1 MYFPD
6 ELFAIVKEY
15 AGIYSV
21 GTKYNVSKLGKD
33 KLIEFYE
40 NHFRLR
46 LKNITGKKADVIKKY
61 IMKKLLFKMT
71 RDKWV
76 ALHQLCNPPKSLNQN
91 IRLVAKIGEE
101 ISWWEGSERA
111 LGLIVG
117 LYKNSYK
124 VRRYTT
130 KITLVETHNCFRKE
144 YGRYSD
150 SIVDPITFT
159 NHTYIKDKFHKGF
172 YNIDSWSY
180 ISSVDGH
187 RECFKFWVHEFNP
200 NIKYLNAY
208 DVVDPSF

>member
-1 MYFPD
+1 MYFPV

-33 KLIEFYE
+33 KLVEFYE
-40 NHFRLR
+40 NHFHLRLR
-46 LKNITGKKADVIKKY
+46 NLTGKKADVIKKY
-61 IMKKLLFKMT
+61 IMKQMLFKMT
-71 RDKWV
+71 RNKWV
-76 ALHQLCNPPKSLNQN
+76 DLHQLCNPPKWKN
-91 IRLVAKIGEE
+91 IRMVAKVDEE
-101 ISWWEGSERA
+101 ISWWEGNERA

-124 VRRYTT
+124 VRRYKTR
-130 KITLVETHNCFRKE
+130 ITLVETHDCFRKVN
-144 YGRYSD
+144 GRYTET
-150 SIVDPITFT
+150 VDPITFT
-159 NHTYIKDKFHKGF
+159 NHTYIKDQFHKGF